1 MKLKA
6 LLFSSLVA
14 GSLGLQAQIRFDPQ
28 IKVDHLTDT
37 LMYPSAGTPLKYQI
51 LFKGGFD
58 EVETTPTYGN
68 PAGKAVSKSWNDFI
82 GFTPDET
89 GESLGWISVNHEQV
103 VADDNLGDGGG
114 MTVFRVTRD
123 PQTDTLILVEQ
134 TLEDGRKGT
143 YFNVDFV
150 NTTGETGMN
159 CGGIV
164 SLADGR
170 IWTAEEWFRYSND
183 DIADRDKSDFIIGQ
197 GTVDGQVSPA
207 GFPGFNGAQIQ
218 KFENYN
224 YMTEIDP
231 RQAKAI
237 RKQYN
242 WGRQAFE
249 GGVVLPDNK
258 TVYLGVDNTPGFF
271 SKFIADT
278 EGDFTQGTTYVYRH
292 DDSKLK
298 LNHFSSELSTFG
310 EISAYDDVNNRIYST
325 NSGDIGVSVFS
336 LVDGIITKLTTID
349 LSSYGFA
356 PNSVAVHNGI
366 LAVAMPATTKT
377 DNGFI
382 LFYDK
387 DYTLLNTVTVGAL
400 PDMVTFSPDG
410 KFVIVANEGEPNDDY
425 TIDPEGSISVI
436 DISGGIASASVTNAS
451 FAGVT
456 LPAGVR
462 VFGQSKGSA
471 TDLFIS
477 EYAEGSSYN
486 KYLEIYNGT
495 GSTVNLEDYAFPN
508 VGNDPTV
515 AGEYEFWND
524 FPTGATIADG
534 DVYIIA
540 DARADSLILAEADYT
555 FNFLSNGDDGFALV
569 KGGSWIDADTDG
581 NKDAGEVTG
590 FTILD
595 LLGDWNARP
604 SNGWD
609 VAGQSAATQN
619 QTLVRKGLYTG
630 SADWTTSAGTTA
642 GNSEWIVKPN
652 DDWSGLAA
660 HSLINYA
667 TQAQD
672 MEPEYVA
679 VSGDSKT
686 AYVVCQENNAIAVVD
701 LATASITNVFALG
714 TKDLSNPDY
723 ALDASDKDDSIGYFR
738 NYDNVYSYFM
748 PDAIAITEIG
758 GTEYLV
764 SANEGDSRDYDGF
777 SEEVRVKDL
786 DLDPTAFPNAAVLQL
801 DENLGRMKVTT
812 MAGDTDGDGD
822 YDEIYGYGGRSF
834 SIWDLDGNLVFDS
847 KNEIT
852 RILAEQF
859 PDNYPASR
867 DDDKGAEPESVT
879 IGKIGSRTFA
889 FIGLERATGVMVYDI
904 TDPAN
909 STFVQY
915 YNKDVNDRSPEGL
928 IFVSADKSTDG
939 KPYLISTN
947 EAFDEYEGSVSA
959 YSISGLD
966 GETWVEINNTDIN
979 KMLHYQDE
987 AIAVGAT
994 MFNRLEWVTYDT
1006 ETKAVYMTETGRDNP
1021 GGRWAAANA
1030 AGGAHAEHNLARA
1043 EEQGVDVN
1051 SAAYWDYY
1059 GRVLKYDVA
1068 TEDVTVQIEGGPYLA
1083 SSPTQS
1089 NYPENHLSNP
1099 DGLVTMQINGKSY
1112 LMICEDLN
1120 GTSYGR
1126 VPAGITNRACELF
1139 MLDLAIEN
1147 PTTEDLVRIAVSPF
1161 GSEITGACPTP
1172 DGKTLMVNAQHPS
1185 SANPFP
1191 YNYSLTFALTGWDL
1205 EQIVSVHELKKKNK
1219 AFKVYPNPSNGLV
1232 NLDKHA
1238 NVAVYGADGKL
1249 IEVYE
1254 NVIQFNLSEYPAG
1267 LYFIR
1272 NEEGATQRLLLN

>member
-1 MKLKA
+1 
-6 LLFSSLVA
+6 
-14 GSLGLQAQIRFDPQ
+14 
-28 IKVDHLTDT
+28 
-37 LMYPSAGTPLKYQI
+37 
-51 LFKGGFD
+51 
-58 EVETTPTYGN
+58 
-68 PAGKAVSKSWNDFI
+68 
-82 GFTPDET
+82 
-89 GESLGWISVNHEQV
+89 
-103 VADDNLGDGGG
+103 
-114 MTVFRVTRD
+114 
-123 PQTDTLILVEQ
+123 
-134 TLEDGRKGT
+134 
-143 YFNVDFV
+143 
-150 NTTGETGMN
+150 
-159 CGGIV
+159 
-164 SLADGR
+164 
-170 IWTAEEWFRYSND
+170 
-183 DIADRDKSDFIIGQ
+183 
-197 GTVDGQVSPA
+197 
-207 GFPGFNGAQIQ
+207 FPGFNGAQMQ

-292 DDSKLK
+292 DDSKLR

-310 EISAYDDVNNRIYST
+310 EISAYDEVNNRIYST
-325 NSGDIGVSVFS
+325 NSGTIGVSVFS
-336 LVDGIITKLTTID
+336 FENGIITAIATID
-349 LSSYGFA
+349 LSSYGVA
-356 PNSVAVHNGI
+356 PNSVAVNNGI
-366 LAVAMPATTKT
+366 LAVAMPNSTKT
-377 DNGFI
+377 DNGSI

-387 DYTLLNTVTVGAL
+387 DYTLLNTVAVGAL

-410 KFVIVANEGEPNDDY
+410 KYVIVANEGEPNDDY
-425 TIDPEGSISVI
+425 TIDPEGTVSII
-436 DISGGIASASVTNAS
+436 DISSGVATATVSHATFG
-451 FAGVT
+451 GVT
-456 LPAGVR
+456 IPADVR
-462 VFGQSKGSA
+462 IFGRVEGSA

-569 KGGSWIDADTDG
+569 KGGSWIDIDTDG
-581 NKDAGEVTG
+581 NKDAAEVTG
-590 FTILD
+590 FTVLD
-595 LLGDWNARP
+595 LLGDWNGRP

-609 VAGQSAATQN
+609 VAGETAATQN
-619 QTLVRKGLYTG
+619 HTLVRKGSYTG
-630 SADWTTSAGTTA
+630 SANWTTSAGTTA
-642 GNSEWIVKPN
+642 ENSEWIVKAQ
-652 DDWSGLAA
+652 DDWTGLGEHA
-660 HSLINYA
+660 LIVYS
-667 TQAQD
+667 TPSQD
-672 MEPEYVA
+672 LEPEYVA
-679 VSGDSKT
+679 VTGDSKT

-701 LATASITNVFALG
+701 IATATVTKIFSLG
-714 TKDLSNPDY
+714 YKDLSNPDY
-723 ALDASDKDDSIGYFR
+723 AIDASDKDDSIGNFNTYA
-738 NYDNVYSYFM
+738 NVYSMFQ
-748 PDAIAITEIG
+748 PDAIVIADIG

-764 SANEGDSRDYDGF
+764 TANEGDARDYDGF
-777 SEEVRVKDL
+777 SEEERAEDL
-786 DLDPTAFPNAAVLQL
+786 NLDPTAFPNAAELQQK
-801 DENLGRMKVTT
+801 ENLGRMKVTT
-812 MAGDTDGDGD
+812 TLGDTDGDGD

-834 SIWDLDGNLVFDS
+834 SIWDLNGTMIFDS

-852 RILAEQF
+852 SILAEQF
-859 PDNYPASR
+859 PDNYPAGR

-889 FIGLERATGVMVYDI
+889 FIGLERATGVVVYDI

-947 EAFDEYEGSVSA
+947 EAFDDYEGSVSA
-959 YSISGLD
+959 YSITGMD
-966 GETWVEINNTDIN
+966 GENWVEINNSDIN
-979 KMLHYQDE
+979 KMLHYQEE
-987 AIAVGAT
+987 AINVGAT
-994 MFNRLEWVTYDT
+994 MYNRLEWVTYDK
-1006 ETKAVYMTETGRDNP
+1006 ETQAVYMTETGRDNP
-1021 GGRWAAANA
+1021 AGAWRDANA
-1030 AGGAHAEHNLARA
+1030 AGAALAPHHIARGI
-1043 EEQGVDVN
+1043 EQGTDALA
-1051 SAAYWDYY
+1051 SDYWDYY
-1059 GRVLKYDVA
+1059 GRVLKYDPV
-1068 TEDVTVQIEGGPYLA
+1068 TEDMTVQIEGGPYLA

-1089 NYPENHLSNP
+1089 TYPENHLSNP
-1099 DGLVTMQINGKSY
+1099 DGLTTMEINGKSY
-1112 LMICEDLN
+1112 LIICEDLN

-1126 VPAGITNRACELF
+1126 VPAGITNRACEMY

-1205 EQIVSVHELKKKNK
+1205 EQLVSVNEVRKKNA
-1219 AFKVYPNPSNGLV
+1219 AFKVYPNPSSGMVKLE
-1232 NLDKHA
+1232 KMA
-1238 NVAVYGADGKL
+1238 NVAVYGMDGKL
-1249 IEVYE
+1249 IKTFE
-1254 NVIQFNLSEYPAG
+1254 NAIQLDLSELSKGIY
-1267 LYFIR
+1267 YIR
-1272 NEEGATQRLLLN
+1272 NEEGATQKLLLN